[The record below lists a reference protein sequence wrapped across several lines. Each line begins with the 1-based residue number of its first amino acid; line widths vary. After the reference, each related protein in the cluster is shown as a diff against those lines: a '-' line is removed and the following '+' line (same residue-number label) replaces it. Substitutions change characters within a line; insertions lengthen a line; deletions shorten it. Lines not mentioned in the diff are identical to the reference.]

1 MIQPT
6 RISDIKRTWHLVD
19 AKGQTL
25 GRFAT
30 GVATKLV
37 GKNKPYFV
45 RNLDCGDY
53 VIVINA
59 GEIKVTGNKNNTK
72 VYTRFSGYPAG
83 LRSTTLGKMREEHPA
98 KVVELA
104 IKGMLPNNKLKDI
117 WVTRLFVYTDATH
130 PYTDKFKSN

>member
-1 MIQPT
+1 MNAVT
-6 RISDIKRTWHLVD
+6 KISDIKRKWHLID

-30 GVATKLV
+30 GVATILV

-53 VIVINA
+53 VVVINA

-83 LRSTTLGKMREEHPA
+83 LRSVTLGKMRQEHPA

-117 WVTRLFVYTDATH
+117 WVTRLFVYADSTH
-130 PYTDKFKSN
+130 PYADKFKNN